1 MSKGGPALDIILEG
15 ITKAF
20 GNHAV
25 LKDCT
30 MRFPE
35 GRVSCIMAPSGAGK
49 TTLLRILMGLEKPD
63 SGRVDGLTGRRMS
76 AVFQEDRLLPWGS
89 TAGNIRFVNAKLTP
103 EEIESG
109 LEEVGLG
116 GTGRVLASELS
127 GGMARRVALVR
138 ALLSEWDVLFL
149 DEPFKGLDAD
159 AKHLAIEAVRAHR
172 KGRTVI
178 LVTHDQSEVEALDAV
193 IFHLPLLP
201 YEEERNG

>member
-1 MSKGGPALDIILEG
+1 MNLE
-15 ITKAF
+15 
-20 GNHAV
+20 
-25 LKDCT
+25 LKDVSKAYAGKT
-30 MRFPE
+30 VLDRVSHIFPE
-35 GRVSCIMAPSGAGK
+35 GRATCVLGRSGAGK

-178 LVTHDQSEVEALDAV
+178 LVTHDQSEAEALDAM